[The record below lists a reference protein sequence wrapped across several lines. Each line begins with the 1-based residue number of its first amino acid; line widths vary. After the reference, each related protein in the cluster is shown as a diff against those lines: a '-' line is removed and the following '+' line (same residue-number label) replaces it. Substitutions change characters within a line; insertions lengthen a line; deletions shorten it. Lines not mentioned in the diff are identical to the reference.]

1 MKKVARRLAR
11 YAAKEQAGLLI
22 VLAAISTGTAVGWS
36 TGQAGLD
43 SRVLAAVLPVIIT
56 SIAGG
61 AGAVVL
67 KIMNG
72 QKDGTTPPPQ
82 GNRKVVVIAALV
94 VTTFSITYMAG
105 VQIGRIMNEQATLA
119 NEQRIAMEL
128 VERQYKYLTRCMG
141 QLKRLNAV
149 RRATN
154 EKSEGKSALE
164 PLTINQVCIALP
176 DGTWDEGPLVA
187 LADDKGLVALLS
199 EETEEGHYKTLE
211 QCSHDQARLNRTRT
225 EELKVRIGWVCPA
238 LAQP

>member
-1 MKKVARRLAR
+1 MKKAARRLAR
-11 YAAKEQAGLLI
+11 YTAQERAGLLI
-22 VLAAISTGTAVGWS
+22 VLAAISTGAAVGWS
-36 TGQAGLD
+36 TGQARLD

-61 AGAVVL
+61 TGAVVL
-67 KIMNG
+67 KIING
-72 QKDGTTPPPQ
+72 QRDGTTPPPQ

-105 VQIGRIMNEQATLA
+105 VHIGRIMNDQATLA

-128 VERQYKYLTRCMG
+128 VRRQYEYLTRCTR
-141 QLKRLNAV
+141 QWKRLNAI
-149 RRATN
+149 RRAVN
-154 EKSEGKSALE
+154 EKSEDKSALE

-199 EETEEGHYKTLE
+199 DETEEVHYKTLE
-211 QCSHDQARLNRTRT
+211 QCSRDQARLNSTRT
-225 EELKVRIGWVCPA
+225 GEPKVRIGWVCPA